1 MYPSISIQPRDGPAT
16 SRGITIVE
24 ILVALAILAVL
35 ISPVMDLVLQSFRS
49 NEASI
54 NEIVFTNLANELVD
68 SLVNGGRSFVQATM
82 LSSGSDWKD
91 LLALGDAAERRRY
104 LKSDPPLN
112 TREVAFK
119 LEAVAGPPAG
129 YSLRVRVKWDER
141 GSERTLGLARFFV
154 PREDA

>member
-1 MYPSISIQPRDGPAT
+1 MYPNISIQPRDGSAV
-16 SRGITIVE
+16 SRGITVVE

-54 NEIVFTNLANELVD
+54 NEIVFTNLANELTD
-68 SLVNGGRSFVQATM
+68 SLVNGSRSFVRSTM
-82 LSSGSDWKD
+82 LATGSDWKD
-91 LLALGDAAERRRY
+91 LLTLGDAAERRRY
-104 LKSDPPLN
+104 LKSDVPVN
-112 TREVAFK
+112 AREVAFK

-129 YSLRVRVKWDER
+129 FTLRVRAKWDER